1 MVGTVFDPF
10 GFAAPFV
17 LTAKKILQDLCRI
30 KLGWDDEIPIECNV
44 RWQRWLADLPK
55 LSQFAIERCLK
66 PANFGRIVSSQLHHF
81 SDASEIG
88 FGSISY
94 LRLSD
99 GHGGIHCT
107 ILQGKSR
114 LVPLKQVTIPPLEL
128 SAAVISVQ
136 LDKVLKREL
145 DLPLTERSIFWT
157 DSTSVLRYTRNET
170 KPFHTFVTNRI
181 AIIRDGSDPDQWRH
195 VGGDLNPADDVSRGL
210 CSEALLSSDRWI
222 KGPAFLW
229 EQKERWPQDPL
240 SLDSI
245 SDADPEVKVDV
256 NVHAIVASVAF
267 CPVVEY
273 FRRTSSWHRL
283 KKSVA
288 WFLQYRENLRLEST
302 RRKLAVSSP
311 DTPCRRINVE
321 EMKAAELQILKC
333 VQLHYFSEELQSLTK
348 AGVDVAHVKK
358 TSGLRGLDPVLVNGL
373 LRVGGRL
380 DLAPAPF
387 DSKHQII
394 LPKSD
399 HVSTLIIEHCHLISG
414 HSGGEYVLSLLRE
427 KFWIVKASY
436 VVRRVLSKCVSCRRR
451 PVCEQK
457 MADLPVDRL
466 TPDQSPFTSVGV
478 DYFGP
483 FQVKRGR
490 SLVKRYGV
498 ICTCLAIRAVHIEV
512 AHSLDTDSFLL
523 ALRRFIAR
531 SGQVKEIR
539 SDNGTNFSSGEKEL
553 RESINTW
560 NQEKIHEKLL
570 QRNIKWS
577 FNPPYGSPY
586 GGVWERCIRTTR
598 KILQALLQEQ
608 TTDDEGLVTLLC
620 EVESIMNGRPIT
632 TVSSDPQDQESLTPN
647 HLLLLR
653 SESPMPPGLFRRDDQ
668 LSRRRWRQ
676 VQYLADIF
684 WKRWSKEYLP
694 LLQGRQK
701 WLRPRRNLAVGDVV
715 LVSVENSTQRT
726 NFSLLHVPLSL
737 GHKKL

>member
-1 MVGTVFDPF
+1 M
-10 GFAAPFV
+10 A
-17 LTAKKILQDLCRI
+17 
-30 KLGWDDEIPIECNV
+30 
-44 RWQRWLADLPK
+44 
-55 LSQFAIERCLK
+55 
-66 PANFGRIVSSQLHHF
+66 
-81 SDASEIG
+81 
-88 FGSISY
+88 
-94 LRLSD
+94 
-99 GHGGIHCT
+99 
-107 ILQGKSR
+107 
-114 LVPLKQVTIPPLEL
+114 
-128 SAAVISVQ
+128 
-136 LDKVLKREL
+136 
-145 DLPLTERSIFWT
+145 
-157 DSTSVLRYTRNET
+157 
-170 KPFHTFVTNRI
+170 NRI

-195 VGGDLNPADDVSRGL
+195 VGGDLNPAYDLSRGL
-210 CSEALLSSDRWI
+210 SAEALLSSDRWI
-222 KGPAFLW
+222 KGPALLW
-229 EQKERWPQDPL
+229 EQRERWPQDPL

-256 NVHAIVASVAF
+256 NVHATVVAVPF

-273 FRRTSSWHRL
+273 FRTTSSWHRL

-288 WFLQYRENLRLEST
+288 WFLRYRENLRLAST

-311 DTPCRRINVE
+311 NTPCRRINME

-333 VQLHYFSEELQSLTK
+333 VHLHYFSEELQSLTK

-358 TSGLRGLDPVLVNGL
+358 TSGLRSLDPVLVDGL

-380 DLAPAPF
+380 DLAPASF

-414 HSGGEYVLSLLRE
+414 DSGREYVLSLLRE
-427 KFWIVKASY
+427 KFWIVKASSA
-436 VVRRVLSKCVSCRRR
+436 VRRVLSKCVNCRRR
-451 PVCEQK
+451 QRPFCEQK

-466 TPDQSPFTSVGV
+466 TPDRPPFTTVGV

-498 ICTCLAIRAVHIEV
+498 IFTRLAIRAVHIEV

-523 ALRRFIAR
+523 ALRGFIAR
-531 SGQVKEIR
+531 RGQVKEIR
-539 SDNGTNFSSGEKEL
+539 SDNGTNFSSGEKEF
-553 RESINTW
+553 RESINAW
-560 NQEKIHEKLL
+560 NQEKIHENLL
-570 QRNIKWS
+570 QRYIKWS
-577 FNPPYGSPY
+577 FNPPYGSHY

-598 KILQALLQEQ
+598 KILQPLLREQ

-632 TVSSDPQDQESLTPN
+632 TASSDSQDQEPLTPN

-653 SESPMPPGLFRRDDQ
+653 SESPMPSGLFRREDQ

-684 WKRWSKEYLP
+684 WKRW
-694 LLQGRQK
+694 
-701 WLRPRRNLAVGDVV
+701 
-715 LVSVENSTQRT
+715 
-726 NFSLLHVPLSL
+726 
-737 GHKKL
+737 